1 MVKIVLCLEREASL
15 TRIEINAT
23 TSLHCLLVSQKK
35 NPNLRVTVGEERT
48 EDVMA
53 FFTEKLEKTE

>member
-23 TSLHCLLVSQKK
+23 TSLHCLLVSQK
-35 NPNLRVTVGEERT
+35 NPNLTVTVGEGRT

-53 FFTEKLEKTE
+53 FFTEKLERTE